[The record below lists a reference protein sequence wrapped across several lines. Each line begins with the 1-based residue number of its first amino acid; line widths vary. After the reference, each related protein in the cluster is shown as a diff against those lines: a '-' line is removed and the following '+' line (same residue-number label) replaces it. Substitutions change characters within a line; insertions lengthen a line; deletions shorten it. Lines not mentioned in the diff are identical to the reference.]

1 LVKKIYHILKAEEIE
16 LVHAHGT
23 KACLNALCA
32 ALIAGVKVVYTV
44 HGWSFHD
51 GQSPLYFK
59 ARKFVERWL
68 VKNVDKTIVVS
79 NSNLNDAKGFDG
91 DFTVIQNGIDTVR
104 FNPNNVIGVNRGHYQ
119 LDNADFIIASI
130 ARLTHQKGPL
140 VLIQA
145 FSEVVKV
152 IPNAKLLFVGGGE
165 LEEAAKA
172 EVANLKLE
180 GKVRFADF
188 SGSVAEIYKSIDL
201 FVLPSLWEG
210 FSLSLLE
217 ALAMECPVICSD
229 YPSNTEIVK
238 HKETGLVFPISNAK
252 ALANVIIW
260 AYNNPESV
268 AGYVKT
274 AAQIVRNN
282 YDFSRVLHDNQLVY
296 KEMTRIV
303 QPATKELI
311 PVHI

>member
-1 LVKKIYHILKAEEIE
+1 M
-16 LVHAHGT
+16 
-23 KACLNALCA
+23 
-32 ALIAGVKVVYTV
+32 
-44 HGWSFHD
+44 
-51 GQSPLYFK
+51 
-59 ARKFVERWL
+59 
-68 VKNVDKTIVVS
+68 
-79 NSNLNDAKGFDG
+79 NDAKVFDG
-91 DFTVIQNGIDTVR
+91 KFTVIQNGIDTIR
-104 FNPNNVIGVNRGHYQ
+104 FNPSNVIGVNRGHYQ
-119 LDNADFIIASI
+119 LDNSDFIIASI

-140 VLIQA
+140 ILIQA

-165 LEEAAKA
+165 LEEAAKT
-172 EVANLKLE
+172 EVLSLKLE

-188 SGSVAEIYKSIDL
+188 SGSVAEIYKAIDL

-229 YPSNTEIVK
+229 YPSNTEIIK
-238 HKETGLVFPISNAK
+238 HKQTGLVFPVSDAK

-268 AGYVKT
+268 AECVKR
-274 AAQIVRNN
+274 AAVIVRNN

-296 KEMTRIV
+296 REMTRLV
-303 QPATKELI
+303 QSVKIEVS
-311 PVHI
+311 PVQV